1 MNSVYVLIIL
11 FFNSTG
17 DIQGGTSA
25 FPNSKACESGKIQA
39 EKDFA
44 PIKITTTCIELVAP
58 AESKELKQP
67 TKQGVEV

>member
-11 FFNSTG
+11 FFNASG

-25 FPNSKACESGKIQA
+25 FPHVKACEAGKIQA

-44 PIKITTTCIELVAP
+44 PIKITTTCIELAAP
-58 AESKELKQP
+58 SESKELKQP
-67 TKQGVEV
+67 RKLGVDT